1 MTPEQALIARNT
13 RAGVHA
19 RERATHLLQRAE
31 QMRAMTEANPAPQ
44 AAAPIAAAPTSA
56 QPRDLPE
63 ILFTT
68 DC

>member
-13 RAGVHA
+13 RAGVHYW
-19 RERATHLLQRAE
+19 ERATHLLQRAAE
-31 QMRAMTEANPAPQ
+31 TRPAPEARRAPK
-44 AAAPIAAAPTSA
+44 AAAPAAAAPTPNRA
-56 QPRDLPE
+56 ICRE